1 MSHLGCQLTTLVG
14 SSGQLGGGEMN
25 RNFEERVRLAAFAEL
40 RNRQAILGEVLPYRE
55 GIQPPL
61 RIDGLEIPLMTLQKG
76 IHKPARLDVAL
87 SVVTAAPKPNAAA
100 PYDDRFDAQHLLR
113 YHYRDAKSGSP
124 AAHRQAEAE
133 NAAVRLAMSAQLPII
148 YFYGVRPSRYLP
160 FFPVYVVGDHR
171 ESREFSL
178 DLTGIPFVVEDLAA
192 AEAPEREYRSRVV
205 KERLHQAGFRESV
218 MSAYENHCAVC
229 RLRRT
234 ELVEAAHIVPDS
246 LGGPPVVTNGMAMC
260 KLHHAAF
267 DRQVLG
273 VRPDLTVAI
282 RADVLEEVDGPM
294 LTHGLQDFHNR
305 RLLHTPK
312 RTRDLPGTEFLER
325 RWAEFEAA

>member
-1 MSHLGCQLTTLVG
+1 MD
-14 SSGQLGGGEMN
+14 

-40 RNRQAILGEVLPYRE
+40 RSRQTIHGEVLPYQE
-55 GIQPPL
+55 AIKPPV
-61 RIDGLEIPLMTLQKG
+61 RVDGLEIPLMTLQKG
-76 IHKPARLDVAL
+76 IHKPARLNVAL
-87 SVVTAAPKPNAAA
+87 SVVTTAPKRNAVA
-100 PYDDRFDAQHLLR
+100 PYDDRFDAQHLMR
-113 YHYRDAKSGSP
+113 YHYRDAQSVAA

-148 YFYGVRPSRYLP
+148 YFYGVRPGRYLP
-160 FFPVYVVGDHR
+160 FFPVYVVNDHP

-178 DLTGIPFVVEDLAA
+178 DLTGIPYVVSDLAA

-218 MSAYENHCAVC
+218 MTAYENHCAVC
-229 RLRRT
+229 RLKRV

-246 LGGPPVVTNGMAMC
+246 NGGPPVVTNGMAMC

-267 DRQVLG
+267 DRNVLG

-282 RADVLEEVDGPM
+282 RGDVLEEVDGPM
-294 LTHGLQDFHNR
+294 LAHGLKDFHGQQLMHIPR
-305 RLLHTPK
+305 RSLDK
-312 RTRDLPGTEFLER
+312 PGEEFLER
-325 RWAEFEAA
+325 RWAEFSAA